1 METIDFKEFKQK
13 RDSFCNKVRVGFQ
26 NAYFTV
32 KRTVQEH
39 PTESIVLATTVASGG
54 YKLANSLIRAH
65 QNNQERRYN
74 MRHEYDNRTSE
85 HWYAK
90 RNLTTKQKLEIER
103 RYNNGESKG
112 QIMRSMGLL

>member
-1 METIDFKEFKQK
+1 MEIIDFTKVKHEKN
-13 RDSFCNKVRVGFQ
+13 RICNKVRVGFQ
-26 NAYFTV
+26 NAYHTV
-32 KRTVQEH
+32 KKTVQEH

-54 YKLANSLIRAH
+54 YKLAHSLIRAH

-90 RNLTTKQKLEIER
+90 RDLTTKQKLEIER